1 MKVYDLFK
9 GKPIFREFRDYL
21 TCYKTMNRY
30 GNYDYWNRIDAK
42 QRTVYVAQKIVDLY
56 LQTVEIKASSKNVNQ
71 REMML
76 FKFLIEFIPNSS
88 HKSSH
93 RLQ

>member
-56 LQTVEIKASSKNVNQ
+56 LANGGDKS
-71 REMML
+71 
-76 FKFLIEFIPNSS
+76 FIEKC
-88 HKSSH
+88 KSEGNDVIQISH
-93 RLQ
+93 RIYP